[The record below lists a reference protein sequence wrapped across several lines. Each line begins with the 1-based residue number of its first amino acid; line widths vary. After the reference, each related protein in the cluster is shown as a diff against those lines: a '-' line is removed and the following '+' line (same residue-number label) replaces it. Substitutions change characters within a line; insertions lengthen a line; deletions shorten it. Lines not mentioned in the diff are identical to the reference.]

1 MKRVVSLLVL
11 ALNVVWA
18 QGLTPDQ
25 KLADFQYLGATY
37 AKQYGPADW
46 KRAALGVDIL
56 NLTPWLDKVRRTTT
70 DLQFYDVMSEYVAS
84 FNDGHTGY
92 VIPSAFVARL
102 QFTVDIYDGKLLVDN
117 INRARLPGAEYPFVI
132 GYELVSIDGE
142 DATRILDRLERYV
155 IWGYARAT
163 RRAAASLITNRFQ
176 QLIPH
181 APANL
186 PEISS
191 VIFRRPDGQLET
203 YRIPWSKS
211 GLPLVSP
218 GIIPPFTVKAARR
231 VEAEPVDAP
240 DYQSLIYSLVKCEVP
255 EVKAVNGQ
263 GALAP
268 VFLGGLDAGFTRRL
282 GGAAAD
288 PFFSGII
295 PAGPYKIGFIR
306 IPTYLPS
313 DFNAAVAAFQ
323 REIAFF
329 QANTD
334 GLIIDETRN
343 GGGSVGYTNA
353 LLSYLM
359 PTRWR
364 AIGFEIR
371 ATSNWVASYS
381 NLSEI
386 VKALGAPPAI
396 VATYQAVRDELVAAN
411 AEGRLTKPVSLDG
424 IELERDPLRDA
435 RGGLL
440 AYTKPLMVLTDE
452 FSASASE
459 IFAAAIQ
466 DNERGILFGWRTPG
480 AGGNVVRDSMG
491 SFSQG
496 LFSVTQSLMSRK
508 APVVTSEFPAAP
520 YVENIGVRPDITAD
534 YMIRANLVGQGQPF
548 VYGFTA
554 AMMAH
559 IEKNK

>member
-1 MKRVVSLLVL
+1 MKRVVSLFVL

-25 KLADFQYLGATY
+25 KLADFQYLAATY

-92 VIPSAFVARL
+92 IIPSGFVARL

-142 DATRILDRLERYV
+142 DATKILDRLERYGV
-155 IWGYARAT
+155 LGYARAT
-163 RRAAASLITNRFQ
+163 RRAAAARITTRFQ

-181 APANL
+181 APADL

-203 YRIPWSKS
+203 YRLPWNKS

-218 GIIPPFTVKAARR
+218 GVIPPFTVKSARR

-240 DYQSLIYSLVKCEVP
+240 DYQSLIYSLVQCEVP
-255 EVKAVNGQ
+255 GVKAVNGQ

-268 VFLGGLDAGFTRRL
+268 LFLGGLDAGFTRRL
-282 GGAAAD
+282 GGPGD

-295 PAGPYKIGFIR
+295 PAGRYKIGFIR
-306 IPTYLPS
+306 IPTFVPP
-313 DFNAAVAAFQ
+313 DFNAAVLAFQ
-323 REIAFF
+323 REVAFF

-334 GLIIDETRN
+334 GLIIDEMRN

-353 LLSYLM
+353 LLSHLM

-371 ATSNWVASYS
+371 ATSNWVANYS
-381 NLSEI
+381 NIVET

-411 AEGRLTKPVSLDG
+411 AEGRLTKPLSLDG
-424 IELERDPLRDA
+424 TELERDPLRDA
-435 RGGLL
+435 RGGLS

-459 IFAAAIQ
+459 MFAAAIQ
-466 DNERGILFGWRTPG
+466 DNERGILFGWRTTG
-480 AGGNVVRDSMG
+480 AGGNVVSDSMG

-508 APVVTSEFPAAP
+508 APVLTSEFPAAP

-534 YMIRANLVGQGQPF
+534 YMTRANLVGQGQPF

-554 AMMAH
+554 AMIAH

>member
-11 ALNVVWA
+11 AVNVVWA

-25 KLADFQYLGATY
+25 KLADFQYLAATY
-37 AKQYGPADW
+37 AKNYGPADW
-46 KRAALGVDIL
+46 KRTALGFDIT
-56 NLTPWLDKVRRTTT
+56 NLTPWLEKVRRSTT

-92 VIPSAFVARL
+92 ITPSAFVARL

-117 INRARLPGAEYPFVI
+117 INRTRLPGAEYPFVI

-142 DATRILDRLERYV
+142 DATKILDRLERYN
-155 IWGYARAT
+155 IWGYQRAT
-163 RRAAASLITNRFQ
+163 RRSAASLITNRFQ
-176 QLIPH
+176 QLIPN
-181 APANL
+181 APTNL
-186 PEISS
+186 PEISA
-191 VIFRRPDGQLET
+191 VVFRRPDGQLET
-203 YRIPWSKS
+203 YRLPWNKS

-231 VEAEPVDAP
+231 GEAEPGDAP
-240 DYQSLIYSLVKCEVP
+240 DYQSLIYSLVQCEVP
-255 EVKAVNGQ
+255 DVKAVNGQ

-268 VFLGGLDAGFTRRL
+268 LFLGGLDAGFTRRL
-282 GGAAAD
+282 GGAGD

-295 PAGPYKIGFIR
+295 PAGRYKIGFIR
-306 IPTYLPS
+306 IPTFSPV
-313 DFNAAVAAFQ
+313 DFNAAVGLFQ
-323 REIAFF
+323 REITFF

-334 GLIIDETRN
+334 GLIIDEMRN
-343 GGGSVGYTNA
+343 GGGSGNYTNA
-353 LLSYLM
+353 LLGYLM

-364 AIGFEIR
+364 AIGFEAR
-371 ATSNWVASYS
+371 ATSNLVAAYS
-381 NLSEI
+381 SVVES
-386 VKALGAPPAI
+386 VKAQGAPPPI
-396 VATYQAVRDELVAAN
+396 VATYQAVRDELVTAN
-411 AEGRLTKPVSLDG
+411 AEGRLTKPLSLDG
-424 IELERDPLRDA
+424 TELERDPLRDA
-435 RGGLL
+435 RGALL

-459 IFAAAIQ
+459 VFAAAIQ

-480 AGGNVVRDSMG
+480 LGGNVVSDSMG

-496 LFSVTQSLMSRK
+496 VYSLTQSLMNRK

-520 YVENIGVRPDITAD
+520 YVENIGVRPDITLD
-534 YMIRANLVGQGQPF
+534 YMTRANLVGQGQPF

-554 AMMAH
+554 AMVAH

>member
-1 MKRVVSLLVL
+1 MKCVVSLFVL
-11 ALNVVWA
+11 AFNVVWA

-25 KLADFQYLGATY
+25 KLADFQYLAATY
-37 AKQYGPADW
+37 AKNYGPADW

-56 NLTPWLDKVRRTTT
+56 NVTPWLDKVRRTTT

-84 FNDGHTGY
+84 FNDGHTTY
-92 VIPSAFVARL
+92 LTPSGFVARL

-117 INRARLPGAEYPFVI
+117 INRTRLPGAEYPFVI

-142 DATRILDRLERYV
+142 DATRILDRLERYN
-155 IWGYARAT
+155 IFGYTRAT
-163 RRAAASLITNRFQ
+163 RRAAAGLITTRPQ

-203 YRIPWSKS
+203 YRIPWNKS

-218 GIIPPFTVKAARR
+218 GIIPPFTGKAARR
-231 VEAEPVDAP
+231 AEAELLDAP

-255 EVKAVNGQ
+255 EVKAVNGF

-282 GGAAAD
+282 GGAAD

-306 IPTYLPS
+306 IPTYAPS

-334 GLIIDETRN
+334 GLIIDEMRN
-343 GGGSVGYTNA
+343 GGGSGSYTNA
-353 LLSYLM
+353 LLGYLM

-381 NLSEI
+381 NLVEI
-386 VKALGAPPAI
+386 VKALGAPPAV

-411 AEGRLTKPVSLDG
+411 AEGRLTKPLSLDG
-424 IELERDPLRDA
+424 TELERDPLRDA

-459 IFAAAIQ
+459 IFAATIQ
-466 DNERGILFGWRTPG
+466 DNERGILFGWRTTG
-480 AGGNVVRDSMG
+480 AGGNVVSDSMG

-496 LFSVTQSLMSRK
+496 GFSLTQSLMSRK

-534 YMIRANLVGQGQPF
+534 YMTRANLVGQGQPF